1 MRLSASYQR
10 PVLSDGSEAR
20 NRIAHVLLA
29 SALSLLFL
37 ILLCPLAR
45 AQWIRGTYSVDR
57 NRAQVAR
64 LLNLL
69 KADKMQKVTECFYGK
84 DVIHDRDLAD
94 LLVFIDKTTGIK
106 GPSIECLSPE
116 PSVKFALIKR
126 EKYRKDLF
134 GEKFVYIIVF
144 VAEKGNDP
152 YSVERL
158 IPIGGG
164 GPDDKRTTKIMIE
177 DPSKTVTTETKET
190 KISPLSITQS
200 SLDFSLGTGEF
211 FLVSAVKAVVGASI
225 GAQTKD
231 EKIKEI
237 YNEPLKMTRVGCT
250 KDKDC
255 KDEDN
260 IVLYFGYMRV
270 PLVENT
276 VNRFTINETL
286 LPDEKCSEKVSGKK
300 VNSHQATFGNYSSSF
315 FGSSVGFTGT
325 FISDKQRAELSDKRF
340 PVNAFLF
347 GHVYIK
353 RPRLP
358 TPHYLGSN
366 APGRIAKR
374 CSLSLAVGTALK
386 GNLLSD
392 FFIGVGVGHLVG
404 SFGFVAGW
412 NYRTYEPPVGDTSG
426 IKRRP
431 DFSIGVSFTL

>member
-1 MRLSASYQR
+1 MKTRLSASFER
-10 PVLSDGSEAR
+10 LVLSDGSR
-20 NRIAHVLLA
+20 AHYQIEQVLLRA
-29 SALSLLFL
+29 ALSLGFLF
-37 ILLCPLAR
+37 LLCPLAR
-45 AQWIRGTYSVDR
+45 AQQISGSYHVDR
-57 NRAQVAR
+57 NKDQVAK
-64 LLNLL
+64 LLELL
-69 KADKMQKVTECFYGK
+69 QADRMQDVQKYFYGE
-84 DVIHDRDLAD
+84 DVIYDRDLAD
-94 LLVFIDKTTGIK
+94 LFVFIDKTK
-106 GPSIECLSPE
+106 GSKDPSIECLSPE

-126 EKYRKDLF
+126 EKCRKDLF

-152 YSVERL
+152 HSVGEL
-158 IPIGGG
+158 IPTN
-164 GPDDKRTTKIMIE
+164 KRTITTVIS
-177 DPSKTVTTETKET
+177 DPSKKVTTEIDEST
-190 KISPLSITQS
+190 ISPLSITQS

-211 FLVSAVKAVVGASI
+211 FLVSAIKAVAGASI

-231 EKIKEI
+231 EEIKEMLH
-237 YNEPLKMTRVGCT
+237 EPLTMTRVGCV
-250 KDKDC
+250 KDKCD
-255 KDEDN
+255 KFAKEEDN
-260 IVLYFGYMRV
+260 TFLYFGYKRV
-270 PLVENT
+270 ALVENT

-286 LPDEKCSEKVSGKK
+286 VDKK
-300 VNSHQATFGNYSSSF
+300 GSVKKIYNHQATFGNYSSSF

-392 FFIGVGVGHLVG
+392 FFIGIGVGHLVG
-404 SFGFVAGW
+404 SFGLVAGY
-412 NYRTYEPPVGDTSG
+412 NLRTVEIDLGGTGADKKTEQKRKASLCVGLS
-426 IKRRP
+426 
-431 DFSIGVSFTL
+431 FSL